1 VILSVLAEPPARGA
15 GLNQVIG
22 LSIAAMV
29 ISAVMLWVGWAHR
42 THRITWL
49 SAIADRLGHKFNRP
63 PWVALTILV
72 FTTSIIC
79 ALFGF
84 IWDVSWHIGN
94 GRDPGPL
101 ANPAHYFI
109 IIGLF
114 GIFVAGMLAVVIPFD
129 KPGPAAVRIT
139 RNWYAPVGGILMA
152 GCGLYAMIGFPLD
165 DIWHRIFG
173 QDVTLWGPT
182 HLMMIGGA
190 NFSLFAVLML
200 EYEGAR
206 YTEETPSDEALER
219 NDGPFI
225 KFLRYLSCGGLLI
238 GMSVYQIEFDF
249 GVPQFRLVFQ
259 PMLIAAAAA
268 IGTIVA
274 RITLGRGAAIIAAL
288 FAIAL
293 RGAVALIVGPI
304 LGAPINWFPLYL
316 GPALVVELLALTPLF
331 RRPILFGAVSGLGI
345 ATAGLWLESLWI
357 GKVYHYAW
365 PVTLWREALPT
376 AVPVAIMTGICAA
389 LFGMV
394 LTSQRLPGKAIGVT
408 AVALTVLVIGGTV
421 ANGLHINVP
430 KQDSATIKLTDLP
443 SAPGQRMVSADVQIN
458 PPDLPGAHPDWVTVL
473 AWQGKMANHRGL
485 VIDRLTKVGPGH
497 YVSNE
502 PLPVWGSWK
511 TLLRVHNGRT
521 LAAVPIWAPA
531 DDAIPVPEIPV
542 LNNGT
547 RPFAFEVSIL
557 QRERDPGVPAWL
569 FTAGGV
575 VVLFFT
581 LCVISALTWGAGRI
595 NGSENVPTQPE
606 EQATDH
612 SPPRAA

>member
-1 VILSVLAEPPARGA
+1 MTVELTVLAEPPARGA

-22 LSIAAMV
+22 LSIAAVV
-29 ISAVMLWVGWAHR
+29 ILSVMLWVGYGHR

-49 SAIADRLGHKFNRP
+49 NTIAEWMGQKFNRP
-63 PWVALTILV
+63 PWVAMQVAV

-114 GIFVAGMLAVVIPFD
+114 GIFLAGMLAIVIPFD

-139 RNWYAPVGGILMA
+139 RNWYAPVGGVLMA
-152 GCGLYAMIGFPLD
+152 GCGLYALTGFPLD

-190 NFSLFAVLML
+190 NFSLFATLLL
-200 EYEGAR
+200 EYESR
-206 YTEETPSDEALER
+206 RALPGDAPPDR
-219 NDGPFI
+219 PFV
-225 KFLRYLSCGGLLI
+225 KGMRYLSLGGLFI

-274 RITLGRGAAIIAAL
+274 RVTMGRGAAIIAAL
-288 FAIAL
+288 FAVAL
-293 RGAVALIVGPI
+293 RGLVALIVGPI

-316 GPALVVELLALTPLF
+316 GPAVVVELLALTPLF
-331 RRPILFGAVSGLGI
+331 RRPILFGAVAGLGVG
-345 ATAGLWLESLWI
+345 TAGLWLESLWI
-357 GKVYHYAW
+357 GAVYHYPW
-365 PVTLWREALPT
+365 PTSLWGEALAT
-376 AVPVAIMTGICAA
+376 ATPVAVLAGVCAA
-389 LFGMV
+389 MFGMV
-394 LTSQRLPGKAIGVT
+394 LTNQRLPGRTIGIT

-421 ANGLHINVP
+421 ANGLHIRVP
-430 KQDSATIKLTDLP
+430 TKDTATVKLTDLQSP
-443 SAPGQRMVSADVQIN
+443 PGQRKVSADVQIN
-458 PPDLPGAHPDWVTVL
+458 PPDLVSDHPDWLTIL
-473 AWQGKMANHRGL
+473 SWQGKMQNDRGL
-485 VIDRLTKVGPGH
+485 QIDRLKKVGPGH
-497 YVSNE
+497 YVSTQ
-502 PLPVWGSWK
+502 PIPVWGEWK
-511 TLLRVHNGRT
+511 TLLRVQDGRT
-521 LAAVPIWAPA
+521 LTAVPIWAPA
-531 DDAIPVPEIPV
+531 DEAIPVPEIPAQAIS
-542 LNNGT
+542 T
-547 RPFAFEVSIL
+547 RPFVLEVTIL

-569 FTAGGV
+569 FTAGGI
-575 VVLFFT
+575 VVLVFT
-581 LCVISALTWGAGRI
+581 LIVITALTWGAGRI
-595 NGSENVPTQPE
+595 NAADTAPKQPLQENR
-606 EQATDH
+606 A
-612 SPPRAA
+612 PPRAA